1 MVPPPRRGRFD
12 RLLFNGPPVAK
23 SDAAL
28 KLEVEGELDAD
39 EAVDAAQILVTV
51 DGGVVTLLGR
61 ADSHAARWAAE
72 KAARRVSG
80 VRSVAQN
87 LTVSVPDA
95 SSALR

>member
-1 MVPPPRRGRFD
+1 MVPHPRPGRFD
-12 RLLFNGPPVAK
+12 RLLVGAPTLAK

-28 KLEVEGELDAD
+28 KVEGELDAD

-87 LTVSVPDA
+87 LTVSVLDA

>member
-1 MVPPPRRGRFD
+1 MVPHPRPGRFD
-12 RLLFNGPPVAK
+12 RLLVGAPTLAK
-23 SDAAL
+23 YDAAL
-28 KLEVEGELDAD
+28 KVEVEGELDAD

-87 LTVSVPDA
+87 LTVSVLDA

>member
-1 MVPPPRRGRFD
+1 MVPHPRPGRFD
-12 RLLFNGPPVAK
+12 RLLVGAPTLAK

-28 KLEVEGELDAD
+28 KVEVEGELDAD

-87 LTVSVPDA
+87 LTVSVLDA